1 MSDPFHIP
9 PEDWQ
14 DLKVRVRDIHDALL
28 GTIDGRIQ
36 GIKHIIT
43 DHERRLSALEDSR
56 KWTIRS
62 LTDKLIAAIIGF
74 VVAYLSARG
83 GGK

>member
-1 MSDPFHIP
+1 MQDPFHIP

-36 GIKHIIT
+36 GIKQVIV
-43 DHERRLSALEDSR
+43 DHERRLTALEDSR
-56 KWTIRS
+56 KWTMRT

-74 VVAYLSARG
+74 VVAYIGTHG
-83 GGK
+83 GHK